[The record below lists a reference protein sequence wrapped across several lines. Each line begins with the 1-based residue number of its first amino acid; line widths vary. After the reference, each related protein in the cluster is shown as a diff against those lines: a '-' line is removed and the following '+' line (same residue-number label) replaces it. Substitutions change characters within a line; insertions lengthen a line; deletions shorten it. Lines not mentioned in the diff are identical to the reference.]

1 MVFVAMIMAPNAGM
15 ARRDLTRTEA
25 ENAEHA
31 YHEFFDK
38 GDARDG
44 ALYAEETIRLA
55 ESL

>member
-1 MVFVAMIMAPNAGM
+1 MVFVAMIMAPNAGT